1 MEGKTL
7 WTPSREAVERANI
20 TKYTRWL
27 EKRTGRSFADYPS
40 LWRWST
46 ENIEEFWESIWE
58 YFEVW
63 SSTPYTSVLSREED
77 ARGEVVR
84 GRAGSTM
91 RSTSSGTGM
100 MTTSR

>member
-7 WTPSREAVERANI
+7 WTPNREEIERANI

-27 EKRTGRSFADYPS
+27 EKRTGTSFGDYGA

-58 YFEVW
+58 
-63 SSTPYTSVLSREED
+63 
-77 ARGEVVR
+77 
-84 GRAGSTM
+84 
-91 RSTSSGTGM
+91 
-100 MTTSR
+100 